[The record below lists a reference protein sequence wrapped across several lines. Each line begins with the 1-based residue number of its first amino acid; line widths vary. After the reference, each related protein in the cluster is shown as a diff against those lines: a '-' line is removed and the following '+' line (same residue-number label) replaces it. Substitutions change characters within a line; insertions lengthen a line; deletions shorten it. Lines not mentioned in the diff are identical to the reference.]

1 MANALVINN
10 NQFADPMWRLHNL
23 YYIVDKM
30 GRIVKF
36 EPNVQQ
42 LEYMNSIHGRDIILK
57 ARQLGF
63 STLACI
69 ISLDEAIW
77 TPNYSAAIIAHTK
90 PDAQNLLKTKIKF
103 PYSQLPE
110 GLRNAVPTVNDAADT
125 FSLENNSSIV
135 VTSSAR
141 GGTFQRLHVSEFGKI
156 CARYPDK
163 AKEIVSGSFPA
174 AENGHITIESTA
186 EGQQG
191 DFFEMTQR
199 AMAKADRGEP
209 LSERDFKLHFFPWW
223 ENEGYRQNPELVR
236 LKAEDDRYFGDL
248 KLKHGIELDDWQKAW
263 WVMQDEVQGGTM
275 KREYPSTPEEAFEQ
289 ALEGAYFE
297 QQLAAA
303 NKRQSIGRFPYDPR
317 YQVNTF
323 WDLGRNDQ
331 TAIWIHQD
339 VNGRDRFIGYYE
351 NSGEHI
357 SHYLT
362 WLEDWKK
369 ERQSSWGDHYWPHDG
384 DRDDLFLKEGRL
396 AEVETLGFR
405 PMTVP
410 RVSNKLTAIEAARSA
425 FPNCDFDEYA
435 CEVGLGRL
443 RHYRKEWDDRRGV
456 WKDRPLHD
464 ENSNGADAFMTFATG
479 FNRPSDGWGKGAIK
493 RGLKGLA

>member
-1 MANALVINN
+1 MTSTKVKE
-10 NQFADPMWRLHNL
+10 QFADPMWRLSNL
-23 YYIVDKM
+23 YHIVDKM
-30 GRIVKF
+30 GSIVLF

-42 LEYMNSIHGRDIILK
+42 LEYLQGIHGRDIILK

-69 ISLDEAIW
+69 VSLDEAIW

-103 PYSQLPE
+103 PYSKLPE

-125 FSLENNSSIV
+125 FSLANDSSVIV
-135 VTSSAR
+135 TNSAR
-141 GGTFQRLHVSEFGKI
+141 GGTFQRLHISEFGKI

-163 AKEIVSGSFPA
+163 AQEIISGSLPA

-191 DFFEMTQR
+191 PFFDMTQ
-199 AMAKADRGEP
+199 KALSKKDRGEA
-209 LSERDFKLHFFPWW
+209 LSEKDWKIHFFPWW
-223 ENEGYRQNPELVR
+223 ENEGYRLSPELVR
-236 LKAEDDRYFGDL
+236 IKAEDERYFRDL
-248 KLKHGIELDDWQKAW
+248 EFNCGVKLDDWQRAW
-263 WVMQDEVQGGTM
+263 WVMQEETQGGTM
-275 KREYPSTPEEAFEQ
+275 KREFPSTPEEAFEQ

-297 QQLAAA
+297 QQLASA
-303 NKRQSIGRFPYDPR
+303 NKRGSIGAFPYDPR

-331 TAIWIHQD
+331 TAIWLHQD
-339 VNGRDRFIGYYE
+339 IAGRDRFVGYYE

-357 SHYLT
+357 SHYLM
-362 WLEDWKK
+362 WLKDWLK
-369 ERQSSWGDHYWPHDG
+369 ENSAQWGDHYWPHDG
-384 DRDDLFLKEGRL
+384 DREDLFLNQGRVG
-396 AEVETLGFR
+396 EVEQMGFR
-405 PMTVP
+405 PTIVP
-410 RVSNKLTAIEAARSA
+410 RTSNKLNAIEAARSA
-425 FPNCDFDEYA
+425 FPNCDFSEHG
-435 CEVGLGRL
+435 CELGLKRL

-479 FNRPSDGWGKGAIK
+479 FKRISDDWGKPLRRNLQGVSW
-493 RGLKGLA
+493 